1 MSAAGPTAS
10 PRLGLQLLDLSAG
23 IDNEGREPVR
33 LWIILRMKCALPRE
47 LHTAFLP
54 LRRNCRCGR
63 TGFCSTLSMV
73 RGSVG
78 TLDFGGIAL
87 VGPGAS
93 RPLSWKR
100 GKLPQSDGP
109 TGGPGLHRP
118 GSTGVGAE
126 GPWLHPARGVAAGPK
141 HRSSDAG
148 SLSQDQPEGRFARHP
163 AQCGEAAEAARPA
176 RVSPLK
182 RVPGRC
188 PVSPDGCRGIRRQA
202 G

>member
-1 MSAAGPTAS
+1 MTRTA
-10 PRLGLQLLDLSAG
+10 PAVLHLGLQQLGSCDETSVPPQQRVG
-23 IDNEGREPVR
+23 
-33 LWIILRMKCALPRE
+33 LWISQRMKCALPRE
-47 LHTAFLP
+47 LHTVFLP
-54 LRRNCRCGR
+54 LRRNCGCGR

-100 GKLPQSDGP
+100 GKLPKSDGP
-109 TGGPGLHRP
+109 TGDPGLHRP

-126 GPWLHPARGVAAGPK
+126 GPWLRPARGAAAGPK
-141 HRSSDAG
+141 HRSSKAG
-148 SLSQDQPEGRFARHP
+148 LLSQDQSEGRFARHP

-176 RVSPLK
+176 RVLPLK
-182 RVPGRC
+182 GVLGRC
-188 PVSPDGCRGIRRQA
+188 PVSPDGRRGTRRQA

>member
-1 MSAAGPTAS
+1 MMLNDFAS
-10 PRLGLQLLDLSAG
+10 
-23 IDNEGREPVR
+23 
-33 LWIILRMKCALPRE
+33 LWISQRMNCALPRE

-100 GKLPQSDGP
+100 GKLPKSDGP
-109 TGGPGLHRP
+109 TGGSGLHRP
-118 GSTGVGAE
+118 GSTGVGAK
-126 GPWLHPARGVAAGPK
+126 GSRLRPAREAAAGPK

-148 SLSQDQPEGRFARHP
+148 SLSQDQSEGRFARHP
-163 AQCGEAAEAARPA
+163 AQCGEAAEAAGPERA
-176 RVSPLK
+176 LQLK
-182 RVPGRC
+182 GVLGRC
-188 PVSPDGCRGIRRQA
+188 PVSPDGRRGTRRQA